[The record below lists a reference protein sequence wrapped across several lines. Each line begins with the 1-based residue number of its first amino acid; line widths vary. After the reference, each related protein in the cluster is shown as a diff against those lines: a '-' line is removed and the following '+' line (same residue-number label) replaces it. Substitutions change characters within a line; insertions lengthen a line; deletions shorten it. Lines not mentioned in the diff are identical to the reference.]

1 MPPVEKKLTEQQKKD
16 QLANIVKESFEQSAI
31 AEKMSTLKKD
41 NHLFDMSEVILLSHL
56 RDHTK
61 SLHDYATGKD
71 AGAIADT
78 IRDIQKIYPDSVYRL
93 TNQIESS
100 PAGTDLYKERMD
112 MLAACNSTLAV
123 AQQYSGF
130 AWQNEMEGE
139 ALAKPGDSLDTVQD
153 TLAFFSTQLGR
164 VPKNG
169 RDTMPYTEFYNV
181 LEDATRGGS
190 LENLYQKA
198 SAYISAREGIL
209 FSQFTDAGRHRM
221 DMAKRVC
228 EFLDNVNYK
237 AYEPE
242 IQKKREEQKAEIEKM
257 AAAPSRYAAAHLDDK
272 VMEKINEKC
281 VDLHAAG
288 KLEHE
293 QRMAIVDK
301 AKSCTFGQKE
311 FILKFLET
319 DNWVKGFL
327 ANGSSPAEIDRN
339 FDRVLNGE
347 ELEISADEAM
357 RRDYERQTGDPQED
371 VSRGAESHAFTGVDA
386 PNTASSDFNEPE
398 VLE

>member
-1 MPPVEKKLTEQQKKD
+1 MPPKDTTLTEQQKKD
-16 QLANIVKESFEQSAI
+16 QLANIVKESFEKTSV
-31 AEKMSTLKKD
+31 AEKMSALKKD
-41 NHLFDMSEVILLSHL
+41 NHLFDMSEVILLSYL

-61 SLHDYATGKD
+61 TLHDYATGKD
-71 AGAIADT
+71 NGAIADT
-78 IRDIQKIYPDSVYRL
+78 IRDIQKRYPDGVYRL

-123 AQQYSGF
+123 AQQYAAF
-130 AWQNEMEGE
+130 AMEGDTP
-139 ALAKPGDSLDTVQD
+139 AKPGDSLDTVQD
-153 TLAFFSTQLGR
+153 TLAFFSNQLNR

-181 LEDATRGGS
+181 LEDASHGGS

-228 EFLDNVNYK
+228 EFLDNINYK
-237 AYEPE
+237 SYEPE

-257 AAAPSRYAAAHLDDK
+257 AAAPSNYSAAHLDDK
-272 VMEKINEKC
+272 VMEKINERC

-327 ANGSSPAEIDRN
+327 ANGSTPEEIDKN

-347 ELEISADEAM
+347 DLEISADEAM
-357 RRDYERQTGDPQED
+357 RRDYERQTGDPRED
-371 VSRGAESHAFTGVDA
+371 ISRDAESHAFTGVDA
-386 PNTASSDFNEPE
+386 PNTASSDMNEPE